1 MSMCRVVTCAVGRGC
16 LLWPV
21 HSLGKTLLAF
31 GLLHFLVQG
40 QTCLLLQVSLD
51 PAFAFKSP
59 MMKRTSFFGKL
70 EVVEQGMARVNINI
84 LGISELKWTG
94 MGEFNSDDHCIY
106 YCGQEFIRRHRVPLI
121 VNKGPKEQYLCALSK
136 MTEWSHFVSRTNH
149 WTSQQSKSIP

>member
-1 MSMCRVVTCAVGRGC
+1 M
-16 LLWPV
+16 

-94 MGEFNSDDHCIY
+94 MGKFNSDDHYIY
-106 YCGQEFIRRHRVPLI
+106 YCG
-121 VNKGPKEQYLCALSK
+121 LSSSS
-136 MTEWSHFVSRTNH
+136 T
-149 WTSQQSKSIP
+149 